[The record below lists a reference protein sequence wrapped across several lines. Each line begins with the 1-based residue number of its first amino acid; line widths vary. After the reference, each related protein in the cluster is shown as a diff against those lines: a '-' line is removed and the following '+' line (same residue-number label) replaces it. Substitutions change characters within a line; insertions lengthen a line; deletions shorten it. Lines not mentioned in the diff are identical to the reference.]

1 MAPSLR
7 QTSPES
13 PTKPTSHNR
22 FFLRLSY
29 WNAHVSMWC
38 GLSSLPRPRSLTCQ
52 LVSLQV
58 CFWWYLIEKNWHWIF
73 KYILFYWTGLS
84 YMIATRRHYFK
95 WSKIELKKS
104 IPPSHGHISISHSA
118 ACWTVC
124 RQRSCPPP
132 QEVLLDNMAIEVL
145 KFISAV
151 LISFLPQK
159 VMKRVFWYI
168 F

>member
-1 MAPSLR
+1 
-7 QTSPES
+7 
-13 PTKPTSHNR
+13 
-22 FFLRLSY
+22 
-29 WNAHVSMWC
+29 
-38 GLSSLPRPRSLTCQ
+38 
-52 LVSLQV
+52 
-58 CFWWYLIEKNWHWIF
+58 
-73 KYILFYWTGLS
+73 
-84 YMIATRRHYFK
+84 MIATRRHYFK

-132 QEVLLDNMAIEVL
+132 QEVLLDNMAIEVS

-159 VMKRVFWYI
+159 VIKRVFYLLICPLMLINKIPNIMLFRVSVTLFI
-168 F
+168 FTCLIC